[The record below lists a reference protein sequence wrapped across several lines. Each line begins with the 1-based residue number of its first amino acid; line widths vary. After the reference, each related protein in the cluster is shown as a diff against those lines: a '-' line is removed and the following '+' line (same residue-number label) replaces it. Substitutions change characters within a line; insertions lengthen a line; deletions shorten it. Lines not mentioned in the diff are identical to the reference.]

1 MNAYR
6 RPSQPIPV
14 DAVAAARTGIERE
27 FAESG
32 SEQMRLMGL
41 ALNEAEAL
49 AWQSGFPHLVF
60 PVLAWEKVEAVT
72 RWRQRQEA
80 IRQGGLPLAFAA

>member
-6 RPSQPIPV
+6 LPSQTTAA
-14 DAVAAARTGIERE
+14 DALAEARAGIERE

-32 SEQMRLMGL
+32 SEQMRLLGL

-60 PVLAWEKVEAVT
+60 PALAWEKVEAVT
-72 RWRQRQEA
+72 RWRRRQEA
-80 IRQGGLPLAFAA
+80 IRQGGSSLAFAA